1 MKNPISIYKSVI
13 SKLIYICTIRLVSE
27 IKSNILYM
35 YISWSVEKR
44 VSISPFKENFHSI
57 FRRITHSTPLLATAL
72 DQNVTQ
78 SSPRLGSHR
87 RGKQGGDI
95 GEHVGRQ
102 SCWRKEQVD
111 WICVRWRKSV
121 FENDLYSLSLSPIK
135 RVRFQPSWKNN
146 ALLFVIIRWF
156 VKIWDR
162 FLEIKKK
169 KKKIKIKRKR
179 RFSKLIIHGIMCNHY
194 VVEDEIIILGRETV
208 EGRSN

>member
-1 MKNPISIYKSVI
+1 MTVTLLLEYRIIDLWKILSLFKYKRFINKSVI

-121 FENDLYSLSLSPIK
+121 FENDFYSLSLSPIK
-135 RVRFQPSWKNN
+135 RVRFLPSWKNN
-146 ALLFVIIRWF
+146 ALFRYYSMIRENLRSF
-156 VKIWDR
+156 
-162 FLEIKKK
+162 FGNKKK
-169 KKKIKIKRKR
+169 KKKDKDKKEKKILQANYSRY
-179 RFSKLIIHGIMCNHY
+179 Y
-194 VVEDEIIILGRETV
+194 V
-208 EGRSN
+208 